1 MSALVNVAVAA
12 VEEWL
17 DGPGSAFARRSMI
30 RRADLAAEWVI
41 DLVDSLLP
49 ITSVTLRLPPD
60 FPDRPCEF
68 FVNKCYFL
76 KVPHIEQD
84 GRICLG
90 LHAAPGDHAAPVAA
104 VCRAI
109 ETLQDKLLTLA
120 ADPDWC
126 EQQFH
131 NERASYWAQD
141 CNARDKQ
148 GSRRPVALS
157 TLVEI
162 SNLSNWTQG
171 GMVAYVSQNRNR
183 KTARLQ
189 IASFGDASPQDL
201 ATRHGWACGT
211 EVNGQSLFVPLH
223 DSELWTP
230 RTWPTEFSE
239 LEALVARSTNGKV
252 SLADWVAKVGGF
264 HIIRPEDAGKKPAK
278 SQRFCTRPTLHRPV
292 VVFVGV
298 GSTVFGYQIF
308 VPEAMIGS
316 SPRIEPVVVK
326 RIDVDW
332 ALARDQQLP
341 TLHARRAK
349 RLLLL
354 GAGSLGSPLA
364 VAIARAGIGT
374 MDIVDK
380 EIFDA
385 ENVARHHLGMRA
397 RDRWKADELA
407 AQLRADVPGLEVV
420 PHHEDAVTWCRK
432 HCRPEQYD
440 LIVECTA
447 ESTVRSFISH
457 HRPKLF
463 GSTPIIHTWL
473 EPLCSAGHVM
483 LTQPDVP
490 WPTDDPADDL
500 VNASDLSARD
510 TRIPLPGCNSGFH
523 PYGVADVNLV
533 AAFAAERILSVIDD
547 PRQSSTV
554 WSWIRSSGFFDRL
567 GIDVSR
573 TDISPSSASTA
584 DSATCTRPLADILRS
599 YD

>member
-1 MSALVNVAVAA
+1 MPALVNVAVAA

-17 DGPGSAFARRSMI
+17 DGPGSAFARRAMI
-30 RRADLAAEWVI
+30 QRADLAAEWAI
-41 DLVDSLLP
+41 DLVDPALP
-49 ITSVTLRLPPD
+49 IPSVTLRLPPD
-60 FPDRPCEF
+60 FPDRPCEL

-76 KVPHIEQD
+76 KIPHIEQD

-109 ETLQDKLLTLA
+109 ETLRDKLLKPA

-141 CNARDKQ
+141 CSTRDKQ
-148 GSRRPVALS
+148 GFRRPTALN

-162 SNLSNWTQG
+162 GDLSNWTQG
-171 GMVAYVSQNRNR
+171 RMVAYVSENHNR
-183 KTARLQ
+183 KAARLQ

-201 ATRHGWACGT
+201 ATRHGWTCGT
-211 EVNGQSLFVPLH
+211 EVNGQALFVPLH

-230 RTWPTEFSE
+230 RTWPTDISE
-239 LEALVARSTNGKV
+239 LEAFVARATGGTV

-264 HIIRPEDAGKKPAK
+264 HITRPVDAGKKRAK
-278 SQRFCTRPTLHRPV
+278 SLRFGNWPTLHRPV

-308 VPEAMIGS
+308 APKAMSGS
-316 SPRIEPVVVK
+316 TPRIEPVVVK

-332 ALARDQQLP
+332 ALARDQRLP

-374 MDIVDK
+374 LDIVDK

-397 RDRWKADELA
+397 CDRWKADELA

-420 PHHEDAVTWCRK
+420 PYHEDAVTWCRK

-447 ESTVRSFISH
+447 ESTVRSFMSH
-457 HRPKLF
+457 HRHKLF
-463 GSTPIIHTWL
+463 GNTPIIRTWL
-473 EPLCSAGHVM
+473 EPLCSAGHVV
-483 LTQPDVP
+483 LAQPDVP
-490 WPTDDPADDL
+490 WPTEDPADDL
-500 VNASDLSARD
+500 VNASDLSAQD
-510 TRIPLPGCNSGFH
+510 TRIALPGCNSGFH

-533 AAFAAERILSVIDD
+533 AAFAAERVLSVIDD
-547 PRQSSTV
+547 PYQSSTV
-554 WSWIRSSGFFDRL
+554 WSWIRSSGFFDQL
-567 GIDVSR
+567 GIDLRR
-573 TDISPSSASTA
+573 TNIIPCSPSTA